1 MATIEIKVT
10 YDSKKE
16 SLEQVLAN
24 LLSAKPENNET
35 YKQLS
40 LFDKPEAPT
49 AATTPETPAA
59 DPAAEQTTGVK
70 KAVADTPAD
79 PEPATQE
86 EPKKISQADVRALA
100 VALSKSNKPALKAIF
115 KELGVSS
122 FSGVKEEDYPVFY
135 EKLVA
140 ANG

>member
-1 MATIEIKVT
+1 MATIEFKVT

-40 LFDKPEAPT
+40 LFDKPGAP
-49 AATTPETPAA
+49 AAPTTPEAPAA
-59 DPAAEQTTGVK
+59 DPAIEQTAGAK
-70 KAVADTPAD
+70 KAVADAPAD
-79 PEPATQE
+79 PEPATKE

-140 ANG
+140 TNG

>member
-16 SLEQVLAN
+16 SLDQALAN
-24 LLSAKPENNET
+24 FLTAKPENNET
-35 YKQLS
+35 WQQLS
-40 LFDKPEAPT
+40 LFDKTWEPAAPAEPEP
-49 AATTPETPAA
+49 PAA
-59 DPAAEQTTGVK
+59 DPTPVQTTGPK
-70 KAVADTPAD
+70 LTDTDTPSD
-79 PEPATQE
+79 PAPSE
-86 EPKKISQADVRALA
+86 ETKKISQADVRALA
-100 VALSKSNKPALKAIF
+100 VALSKTNKPALKAIF

>member
-1 MATIEIKVT
+1 MATIEFKVT

-40 LFDKPEAPT
+40 LFDKPEAH
-49 AATTPETPAA
+49 AAPTTPETPAA
-59 DPAAEQTTGVK
+59 DPAAEQTAGTKPV
-70 KAVADTPAD
+70 VADAPAD
-79 PEPATQE
+79 PEPAAKE